1 MTFSSQ
7 ARGNQITEVVVSG
20 TSRSVRS
27 CRFAHRR
34 ILCMGKNLLPEA
46 AACELQDCQA
56 GASAGEASSKISARA
71 ETLRT
76 TPHQLQSKL
85 GKTEPKPSFEGGR
98 LNRIGKPQNGQR
110 GCGAS
115 ASMRRAIGLSG

>member
-1 MTFSSQ
+1 MAA
-7 ARGNQITEVVVSG
+7 ARQICVDTLRD
-20 TSRSVRS
+20 SRK
-27 CRFAHRR
+27 FALHCNNFFRR

-85 GKTEPKPSFEGGR
+85 GETEPKPSFEGGR

-115 ASMRRAIGLSG
+115 ASMRRAIGLYG

>member
-1 MTFSSQ
+1 
-7 ARGNQITEVVVSG
+7 VSLCAQKNF
-20 TSRSVRS
+20 VR
-27 CRFAHRR
+27 
-34 ILCMGKNLLPEA
+34 GKNLLSEA

-76 TPHQLQSKL
+76 TSHQLQSKL

-98 LNRIGKPQNGQR
+98 LNRIGKPQNGQ
-110 GCGAS
+110 CGAE
-115 ASMRRAIGLSG
+115 RRRPCAEP

>member
-1 MTFSSQ
+1 MSLCAQKNF
-7 ARGNQITEVVVSG
+7 
-20 TSRSVRS
+20 VR
-27 CRFAHRR
+27 
-34 ILCMGKNLLPEA
+34 GKNLLSEA

-76 TPHQLQSKL
+76 TSHQLQSKL

-98 LNRIGKPQNGQR
+98 LNRIGKPQNGQ
-110 GCGAS
+110 CGAE
-115 ASMRRAIGLSG
+115 RRRPCAEP

>member
-1 MTFSSQ
+1 
-7 ARGNQITEVVVSG
+7 
-20 TSRSVRS
+20 
-27 CRFAHRR
+27 
-34 ILCMGKNLLPEA
+34 MGKNLLPEA

-98 LNRIGKPQNGQR
+98 LNRIGKPQNGQW

-115 ASMRRAIGLSG
+115 ASMRRVIGLYG